1 MRQNHSQHLPQLK
14 SAQLG
19 SLSAEQVAVNPKRQ
33 QHEVS
38 RNTGFEHALQIE
50 SQTSRRLSA
59 GGSRMSLKQR
69 RDAEEVDPG
78 VAVQNDDAVKRLDN
92 RLQDVEYSAWV
103 D

>member
-1 MRQNHSQHLPQLK
+1 
-14 SAQLG
+14 
-19 SLSAEQVAVNPKRQ
+19 
-33 QHEVS
+33 
-38 RNTGFEHALQIE
+38 
-50 SQTSRRLSA
+50 
-59 GGSRMSLKQR
+59 MSLKQR